1 MSTPAEQ
8 IALACRGLATY
19 GLGSEIGGHVSMRD
33 PDSDTFWMNVL
44 DKTFEEITPADVVR
58 IDFDGNQVDGD
69 RTISLGADFHQGIY
83 AERDDVHAIVHTH
96 GPWIT
101 ALCAM
106 NRPPKTYHNL
116 ASFFA
121 GETAMCPDDD
131 FESVGPALGDNHTL
145 LIPFHGAICVHE
157 DLGQAVSLMV
167 TLEYAAELDVRI
179 TPTGAPDMPEEMIG
193 RVKDLVTRANYLTHT
208 WGLVQRKARNAMA
221 AAGEDLGELVAS

>member
-1 MSTPAEQ
+1 MSSPAEQ
-8 IALACRGLATY
+8 IALACRGLAAY

-44 DKTFEEITPADVVR
+44 DKTFEEITAEDVVR

-69 RTISLGADFHQGIY
+69 RVVSLGADFHQGIY
-83 AERDDVHAIVHTH
+83 AERGDVNAIVHTH

-106 NRPPKTYHNL
+106 SRPPRTYHNL

-121 GETAMCPDDD
+121 GETAMCPDDE
-131 FESVGPALGDNHTL
+131 FESVGPALGANHTI
-145 LIPFHGAICVHE
+145 LIPYHGAICVHE

-179 TPTGAPDMPEEMIG
+179 TPTGAEEMPAEMVE
-193 RVKDLVTRANYLTHT
+193 RVKALVTKADYLTHT
-208 WGLVQRKARNAMA
+208 WGLVQRKGRARMA
-221 AAGEDLGELVAS
+221 ADAS